1 MGVALLSPY
10 VSHLRGGR
18 FKRRDFF
25 FEILPPNFWSKE
37 AARIY
42 TAWHEN
48 SEKEHP
54 LLGCASRHPSLREVE
69 GRRGPASFAT
79 VVIVTLTIGD
89 AGVTGKLVLLCC
101 LRNDC
106 DYTFVL
112 HRRSESK
119 RFFLSRR
126 PPLWFTPSHTT

>member
-1 MGVALLSPY
+1 MTTLIVLR
-10 VSHLRGGR
+10 VSHSGLGPFLNGAIFFLNIASKCLEPRGGPY
-18 FKRRDFF
+18 
-25 FEILPPNFWSKE
+25 L
-37 AARIY
+37 

-54 LLGCASRHPSLREVE
+54 LLGCASRHPPLREVE
-69 GRRGPASFAT
+69 GLRGPASFAA

-89 AGVTGKLVLLCC
+89 AGVTGYLVLLCC

-126 PPLWFTPSHTT
+126 PPLWSTLSHTT